1 MASVLKVDQL
11 QGVST
16 TANVKIPGHVV
27 QIAYNNPDTYQGFR
41 YNSSTT
47 SFADTGLV
55 IQITPKIIYDNYSG
69 INKNQFHKE
78 TENES
83 INYGLDVD
91 ENKNAKKK
99 TKKSDKKKKEK

>member
-1 MASVLKVDQL
+1 MS
-11 QGVST
+11 
-16 TANVKIPGHVV
+16 
-27 QIAYNNPDTYQGFR
+27 IAFLSFQVFPFIGERFFR
-41 YNSSTT
+41 HSSEIESKT
-47 SFADTGLV
+47 DLV

-91 ENKNAKKK
+91 DNKKAKKK